1 MRRNLLILCVVSLGL
16 LLGACTEQSML
27 ETPAEV
33 PVVEPVQ
40 PELVEVPPVDA
51 DGTLTYFIGVPP
63 QIDSPVTWDNLLAR
77 YDELT
82 SIVYQDVLQTIE
94 RNKLI
99 PGYNDTMVE
108 IYKGP
113 NLDPSV
119 YQDLNEW
126 IDDSFAFYANTIRI
140 DRQMYLLFPYEDVQ
154 WAVDQLSTPQ
164 INQPGY
170 AEILRNANQGPEQG
184 TRQNLVPRNNVGEF
198 VGIWLLPENQT
209 ARYTPI
215 SDASGAEKAMFFHEQ
230 AHQFQQA
237 QWKRIDLNRPDVG
250 LGEAPCFVHE
260 GMATPLELIM
270 VSPTSQSYQAAIKE
284 RILGAYT
291 SDPSTR
297 DELGNFTGYSKF
309 EGVVDLDFATD
320 YLTNSFEFRCTSKLQ
335 YGLSYSYGYLATE
348 GLKAIGG
355 AESPMAV
362 LMLMGE
368 YDLPW
373 EEAFETV
380 YGIAWDKALPILAE
394 LIVLNAN
401 KY

>member
-40 PELVEVPPVDA
+40 PELVEVPPGEA
-51 DGTLTYFIGVPP
+51 NGTLSYFIGVPP
-63 QIDSPVTWDNLLAR
+63 QIDAPVTWDNVLLR
-77 YDELT
+77 FDELT
-82 SIVYQDVLQTIE
+82 PIVYQDVLDTIE

-99 PGYNDTMVE
+99 LGYNDTVVD

-113 NLDPSV
+113 NLNPSV
-119 YQDLNEW
+119 YQELTQW